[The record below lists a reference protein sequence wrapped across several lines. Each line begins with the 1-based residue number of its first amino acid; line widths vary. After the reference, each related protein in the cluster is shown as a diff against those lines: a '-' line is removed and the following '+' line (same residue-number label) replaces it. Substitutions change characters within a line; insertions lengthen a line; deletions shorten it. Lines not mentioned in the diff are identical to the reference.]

1 MKNKYRVLRE
11 EFELKCYRKEKKLT
25 QKQIEKLLNCEKPFI
40 SKVEKEEHLFPE
52 TMQAVL
58 RDIYGDITEY
68 ITIKEDMKL
77 QGVTPAEF
85 LEAGAD
91 AFTRQ
96 MVRMMN
102 DKLIA
107 PYGLLEEKD
116 KQIEQLNRI
125 IGGLESELS
134 KLKKD

>member
-1 MKNKYRVLRE
+1 
-11 EFELKCYRKEKKLT
+11 
-25 QKQIEKLLNCEKPFI
+25 
-40 SKVEKEEHLFPE
+40 
-52 TMQAVL
+52 MQAVL

>member
-1 MKNKYRVLRE
+1 MEV
-11 EFELKCYRKEKKLT
+11 FDLKRFRKDKKLT
-25 QKQIEKLLNCEKPFI
+25 QKQIAELLNCEQPFI
-40 SKVEKEEHLFPE
+40 SKVEKEERLFPE

>member
-1 MKNKYRVLRE
+1 MEV
-11 EFELKCYRKEKKLT
+11 FDLKRFRKDKKLT
-25 QKQIEKLLNCEKPFI
+25 QKQIAELLNCEQPFI
-40 SKVEKEEHLFPE
+40 SKVEKEERLFPE

-125 IGGLESELS
+125 IGGLETELS